1 MDMIAIDDARALVA
15 DSALWPR
22 IRDFL
27 WNFVP
32 QIHPSWLEDLEVE
45 AAKGVFQT
53 LKQSGSQTFKRF
65 VLASLG
71 VEPCFHAFP
80 KDDWSRLVLLDG
92 ATLESIVK
100 WLGAIACA
108 AELRR
113 VTDGKSVR
121 ELKASLP
128 GVYPEVFTY
137 TAYFSGFDLA
147 AGNAEE
153 SNAAV
158 RVETAGLTLLHSLLG
173 ACPAALVRRLKL
185 KLPKG
190 FCGICGEGKEQFSA
204 NDAVKKLLKLRFP
217 EAYSLCC

>member
-22 IRDFL
+22 MRDFL
-27 WNFVP
+27 WNFAP
-32 QIHPSWLEDLEVE
+32 QIHTSWIEDLEVG
-45 AAKGVFQT
+45 AAKGVFQA
-53 LKQSGSQTFKRF
+53 LKLSNSQTFNRY
-65 VLASLG
+65 LLSSLG
-71 VEPCFHAFP
+71 VEPCFHTFP
-80 KDDWSRLVLLDG
+80 KDDWSRLLLLDG

-137 TAYFSGFDLA
+137 TAYFSGFALV
-147 AGNAEE
+147 AGNADE
-153 SNAAV
+153 SNVTV
-158 RVETAGLTLLHSLLG
+158 RVETAGLTLLYSLLG
-173 ACPAALVRRLKL
+173 ACPAALVKRLKL
-185 KLPKG
+185 KLPKS
-190 FCGICGEGKEQFSA
+190 FSGICGEGKERFSA
-204 NDAVKKLLKLRFP
+204 NDAVKKLLKLRFS